1 MPTVHVY
8 VYVNTPS
15 GIYKVGEG
23 DIYYTD
29 AYQPSITYT
38 TTQGTLSANIYCNG
52 IKVGEV
58 SGTYEDTVAS
68 GSGGTATKTVTFTVM
83 YWLYEVN
90 INVYVDSYNVG
101 GGTAYCTN
109 GKLSADAYCNG
120 IKVGELSG
128 SCLAS
133 TPGAISFQVVF
144 Q

>member
-68 GSGGTATKTVTFTVM
+68 GSGGTATKTVTFTV
-83 YWLYEVN
+83 
-90 INVYVDSYNVG
+90 
-101 GGTAYCTN
+101 
-109 GKLSADAYCNG
+109 
-120 IKVGELSG
+120 
-128 SCLAS
+128 
-133 TPGAISFQVVF
+133 VF
-144 Q
+144 K